1 MSKREIPFITTIEI
15 ADNLTESEISSL
27 LNWEDKNGVH
37 WKIMKGHKKES
48 DEYIYYIVVMDTWI
62 HMSGT
67 VKLYTINMW
76 IS

>member
-1 MSKREIPFITTIEI
+1 
-15 ADNLTESEISSL
+15 
-27 LNWEDKNGVH
+27 
-37 WKIMKGHKKES
+37 MKGHKKES